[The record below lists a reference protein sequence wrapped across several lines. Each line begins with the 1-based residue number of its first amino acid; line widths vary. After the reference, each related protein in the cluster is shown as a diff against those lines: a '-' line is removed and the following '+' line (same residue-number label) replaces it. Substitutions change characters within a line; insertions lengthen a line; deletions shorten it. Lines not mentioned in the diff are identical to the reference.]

1 MWDVAVSHHRL
12 LILSG
17 LKNSEHDGAQ
27 GLQRCVT
34 AQKTS
39 KISHVHDAG
48 QLIAWGEGGGAAS
61 GPGGRRAS
69 PVSVERNMS
78 SLVKTSSIQVLK
90 VTLAWI
96 AAS

>member
-12 LILSG
+12 LVLGG

-27 GLQRCVT
+27 GLQRCVRV
-34 AQKTS
+34 QKTS

-61 GPGGRRAS
+61 GPGGRAS
-69 PVSVERNMS
+69 PGAVERNMS
-78 SLVKTSSIQVLK
+78 SLEKTSSIQVLK